1 MAKSRFFE
9 VMEEVQ
15 HYRQVSGCNDYFA
28 IEYFSNQAPTNR
40 FYVVM
45 RDEQDF
51 TNLKH
56 SFKDWDFTFNRLI
69 V

>member
-1 MAKSRFFE
+1 MNGFFKTVE
-9 VMEEVQ
+9 ILEEA
-15 HYRQVSGCNDYFA
+15 RKANGTRDYFA

-51 TNLKH
+51 TNLKQ
-56 SFKDWDFTFNRLI
+56 SFKDWDFTFNRLAI
-69 V
+69 